1 MNESLSSN
9 EHSTFDDDLLESQE
23 VTQLHPQELGHGR
36 MKGSSNHLGEL
47 ARNGSW
53 LHEMLC
59 L

>member
-1 MNESLSSN
+1 MNIQ
-9 EHSTFDDDLLESQE
+9 LLMMIYWSPKRLHK
-23 VTQLHPQELGHGR
+23 LHPQELGHGR